1 MDRALFSVAGGAVP
15 AGRGVSCG
23 CGGAMLTAMAVPA
36 AGTAAASPPQKPVP
50 VHVVPHR
57 PVKVPVMTPWKRP
70 AVSWPA
76 AGTATVTLAGAGA
89 SAGAATAAQ
98 AGPGRDGIRA
108 GRLPVWA
115 GPPAGGSADAASRAT
130 LGAPSSVTV
139 SMQPQPAAQALG
151 IPGVLFTVGRADGK
165 AAASRVHISLSYS
178 SFADAYGGITR
189 PGCAWWNC
197 PARDHATAARLSGQ
211 IPLASA
217 DNVRTAEL
225 GADLPLPFR
234 WRAAARRGS
243 DGAARSLR
251 QRRAR
256 GGDRRSYDLVVRV
269 GR

>member
-1 MDRALFSVAGGAVP
+1 MDRALFSVGRRRLSRLAAVSAVAVAAP
-15 AGRGVSCG
+15 L
-23 CGGAMLTAMAVPA
+23 LTAMAVPA

-178 SFADAYGGITR
+178 SFADAYGGDYASR
-189 PGCAWWNC
+189 LRLVEL
-197 PARDHATAARLSGQ
+197 PAR
-211 IPLASA
+211 
-217 DNVRTAEL
+217 
-225 GADLPLPFR
+225 
-234 WRAAARRGS
+234 
-243 DGAARSLR
+243 
-251 QRRAR
+251 
-256 GGDRRSYDLVVRV
+256 
-269 GR
+269 